1 MTLIAAIHGQSLPAR
16 PTGFCKDYCLDP
28 NQPGQPYGKACI
40 LTADDEPL
48 VLFTQRAILE
58 IAGYEVVIAADGR
71 EALEKFAS
79 HRVDL
84 AILDFRMP
92 ELDGGA
98 VARELKRQRPLPVI
112 LLSGGEVDEEAKAS
126 ADCFLS
132 KGQSPA
138 LLLREVE
145 RLLARFKMPV
155 RSTPVV

>member
-1 MTLIAAIHGQSLPAR
+1 MTSNTAIHSRSLPAR
-16 PTGFCKDYCLDP
+16 PTGFCKDYCLDH
-28 NQPGQPYGKACI
+28 NQLSQPYGKACI

-48 VLFTQRAILE
+48 VLFTQRAVLE
-58 IAGYEVVIAADGR
+58 IAGYEVVIAANGR
-71 EALEKFAS
+71 EALDKFAS

-92 ELDGGA
+92 ELDGGM

-112 LLSGGEVDEEAKAS
+112 LISGDDVDEEAKAS

-138 LLLREVE
+138 QLLREVE

-155 RSTPVV
+155 RSAPVI